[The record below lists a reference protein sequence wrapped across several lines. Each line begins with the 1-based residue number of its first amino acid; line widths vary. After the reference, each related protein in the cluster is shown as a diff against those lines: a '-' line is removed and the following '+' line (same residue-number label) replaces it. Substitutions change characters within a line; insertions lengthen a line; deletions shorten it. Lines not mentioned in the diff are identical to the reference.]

1 MLKKLNNKTGCA
13 KVNTSFVSTVPWSKF
28 CQSKLTTVYQRY
40 EVTAISIR
48 KGLFKCT
55 LAQWFPNFRDA
66 SGFQNQGE
74 QKSSKNQ
81 FSKNFAASK
90 FLKIL

>member
-40 EVTAISIR
+40 EATAISIR

-55 LAQWFPNFRDA
+55 LGVA
-66 SGFQNQGE
+66 
-74 QKSSKNQ
+74 
-81 FSKNFAASK
+81 
-90 FLKIL
+90 

>member
-40 EVTAISIR
+40 EATAISIR

-55 LAQWFPNFRDA
+55 L
-66 SGFQNQGE
+66 E
-74 QKSSKNQ
+74 K
-81 FSKNFAASK
+81 K
-90 FLKIL
+90 FCLGLEI

>member
-13 KVNTSFVSTVPWSKF
+13 KVFTFVSTVPWSKF

-40 EVTAISIR
+40 EATAISIK

-55 LAQWFPNFRDA
+55 LGIFILNLFCNVN
-66 SGFQNQGE
+66 FQNAILVIM
-74 QKSSKNQ
+74 SSCLCLGIQ
-81 FSKNFAASK
+81 
-90 FLKIL
+90 

>member
-40 EVTAISIR
+40 EATAISIK

-55 LAQWFPNFRDA
+55 LACFYIVTMNYTKKRENSIFHV
-66 SGFQNQGE
+66 
-74 QKSSKNQ
+74 
-81 FSKNFAASK
+81 
-90 FLKIL
+90 FLYNLW